1 MSKIIKYGFEAK
13 QAIKAG
19 VDKAAN
25 AIKVTLGPTGK
36 AVILDKSYG
45 SPTITDD
52 GVTVAKDI
60 ELEDKFENV
69 GASLIQ
75 EVANKTNE
83 QAGDGTTTATVLA
96 QKMIEEAFEAA
107 ALASTQAN
115 EIKKGMDKA
124 VAFVVEELKKVKKDI
139 KTKEEIQQVATI
151 ASLDEEVG
159 KLIAEAMEEVGHD
172 GVITVEEGQSIGIE
186 KEVVKGMR
194 FDKGFVSAYMV
205 TNSERMEA
213 VWEDPHILITDKKIT
228 SVQDVLPLLEKVAQT
243 GKKDLVIIAD
253 EVEGEALATFVL
265 NKLRG
270 TFNVLAVKAPGFGD
284 RRKEM
289 LQDIAILTGGE
300 VITEDLGLKL
310 DKTEISA
317 LGRARK
323 VIATK
328 EFTTIVD
335 GQGDKAKLEA
345 RVQQIKNEIKES
357 SSDFDKEKLQER
369 MARLAGG
376 VGVIKGLYLKL
387 FPLISFPAKPTNLN
401 FGAFTE
407 TEMKA
412 KKFKIEDALNATRAA
427 VEEGIV
433 AGGGAALVKIA
444 PKLEEVMSKA
454 TGAQQTGYKIVR
466 KSLEAPLRQ
475 IAANSGVEPTGIITY
490 IQSQGSYAGYDFT
503 KYSESDWKQGQVED
517 MMKAGIVDPLKVT
530 RLALEHAVSIASTLV
545 TTEAIIT
552 DKPEAK
558 TQEPVGGGMPGGM
571 GGMGY

>member
-1 MSKIIKYGFEAK
+1 MAKDIKFGYQAK
-13 QAIKAG
+13 MAIKAG

-25 AIKVTLGPTGK
+25 VVKLTLGPTGK
-36 AVILDKSYG
+36 TVILDKGFG

-96 QKMIEEAFEAA
+96 QKMIEEGIGAV
-107 ALASTQAN
+107 ALNSSRAGD
-115 EIKKGMDKA
+115 IKKGMDKA
-124 VAFVVEELKKVKKDI
+124 VAFVVSELKKVKKDV
-139 KTKEEIQQVATI
+139 KNKEEIQQVATI
-151 ASLDEEVG
+151 ASLDAEVG

-172 GVITVEEGQSIGIE
+172 GVITVEEGQTIGIE

-194 FDKGFVSAYMV
+194 FDKGFVNPYMV
-205 TNSERMEA
+205 TNAERMEA
-213 VWEDPHILITDKKIT
+213 VWEDSYILITDKKVS
-228 SVQDVLPLLEKVAQT
+228 SVQDILPVLEKVAQS

-253 EVEGEALATFVL
+253 EIEGEALTTFVL

-289 LQDIAILTGGE
+289 LQDIAVLTGGN
-300 VITEDLGLKL
+300 VVTEDMGLKL
-310 DKTEISA
+310 DKTELTD
-317 LGRARK
+317 LGKARK

-328 EFTTIVD
+328 EYTTIVD
-335 GQGDKAKLEA
+335 GHGDKKKIED
-345 RVQQIKNEIKES
+345 RVSQIKMEHKNS
-357 SSDFDKEKLQER
+357 TSDYDKEKLQER

-376 VGVIKGLYLKL
+376 VGVIKV
-387 FPLISFPAKPTNLN
+387 
-401 FGAFTE
+401 GAFTE

-433 AGGGAALVKIA
+433 AGGGAALAKIA
-444 PKLEEVMSKA
+444 PKLDSFGEDLSDAERA
-454 TGAQQTGYKIVR
+454 GVR
-466 KSLEAPLRQ
+466 VVRQSLEAPLRQ
-475 IAANSGVEPTGIITY
+475 IAVNSGVEVTGILHK
-490 IQSQGSYAGYDFT
+490 IQSDSNPNLGFDFANFT
-503 KYSESDWKQGQVED
+503 EKNWQKGMMD
-517 MMKAGIVDPLKVT
+517 MMQAGIVDPLKVT

-545 TTEAIIT
+545 TSEAIVV
-552 DKPEAK
+552 DKPEPK
-558 TQEPVGGGMPGGM
+558 TPSAPGGM
-571 GGMGY
+571 GGGMGGMDY